1 MKFLVFFSKCVNH
14 LIFQAKGYLDDPCYT
29 FQMINYEIV
38 EAYSYAWSIKKL
50 TFIVDTHCSCIIH
63 AFFLSLLCHWLLPSP
78 HAWFLNNSP
87 DSPSFI
93 LHRMNKKCD
102 NNKNHSNPI
111 KEILQETQGAITMSS
126 SQSNASKAS
135 GKNPY
140 FHFCKGYIFWIVILQ
155 FLPIQT

>member
-63 AFFLSLLCHWLLPSP
+63 TFSFLFYVIDYYLLLMRDFWT
-78 HAWFLNNSP
+78 SP

-135 GKNPY
+135 GKNPN
-140 FHFCKGYIFWIVILQ
+140 FQFCKGYIFWIVRLQ

>member
-1 MKFLVFFSKCVNH
+1 MCKSNHIPNKRLFGWWSHLDISKYVPNDQLLNSRC
-14 LIFQAKGYLDDPCYT
+14 IQIC
-29 FQMINYEIV
+29 
-38 EAYSYAWSIKKL
+38 IKEL

-63 AFFLSLLCHWLLPSP
+63 TFSFLFYVIDYYLLLMRDFWT
-78 HAWFLNNSP
+78 SP

-102 NNKNHSNPI
+102 NNKNHSKPI

-135 GKNPY
+135 GKNPN
-140 FHFCKGYIFWIVILQ
+140 FQFCKGYIFWIVRLQ